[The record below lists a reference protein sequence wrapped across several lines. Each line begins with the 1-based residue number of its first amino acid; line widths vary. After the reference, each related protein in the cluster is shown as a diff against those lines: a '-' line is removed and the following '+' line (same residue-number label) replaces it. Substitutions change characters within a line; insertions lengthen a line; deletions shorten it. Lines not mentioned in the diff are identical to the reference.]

1 MSEKNIIFASYYK
14 SNKTQN
20 NNNKQKKGTKK

>member
-20 NNNKQKKGTKK
+20 NNKQKKGTKK